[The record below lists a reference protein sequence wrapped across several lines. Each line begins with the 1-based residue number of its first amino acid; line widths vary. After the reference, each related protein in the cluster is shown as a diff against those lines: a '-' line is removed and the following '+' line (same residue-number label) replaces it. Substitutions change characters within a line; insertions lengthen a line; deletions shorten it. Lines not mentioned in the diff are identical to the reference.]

1 MRLIPRLAIPWVLAT
16 VTASW
21 GQLYL
26 ITGSPT
32 PKYNERYGVTLL
44 RVGEDGAIRA
54 SEIVSAKTG
63 TEWIATSQDGGKAL
77 ILPAWPDDTVSV
89 VDFGKAAVAKQC
101 SMPSTLDVSL
111 IEQWLMDLPG
121 RGLSYVEFLAG
132 DAQGNQTLRGMSMDT
147 SLPCEKSFF
156 PVTPD
161 QLPYIVADGR
171 AGVADMGSRD
181 GIGVR
186 IDPAGQVK
194 RRIPGFDVAFDL
206 IVPQELR
213 MDITNPSAGIVC
225 NNSQLLAL
233 STYRGTGEK
242 LLVLRKRDQTW
253 HVVPIPSEKLTWL
266 RAFGKYL
273 VISEAWTGGPLHK
286 ESAGR
291 AAWRKKPGS
300 HGPGT
305 EDRLRESNAVFPGR
319 LHLFNIDSEKMLTI
333 ETKQA
338 DSEVLLIDRN
348 SVYYRADT
356 RLFSAE
362 ITDGGITH
370 ARLVAEGEAIRD
382 AHWAFFRPQ

>member
-1 MRLIPRLAIPWVLAT
+1 
-16 VTASW
+16 
-21 GQLYL
+21 LYL

-32 PKYNERYGVTLL
+32 PKYNERYGVALL
-44 RVGEDGAIRA
+44 RVDEEGAVRA

-63 TEWIATSQDGGKAL
+63 TEWIATSQEGGKAL
-77 ILPAWPDDTVSV
+77 ILPAYPDDTVSV
-89 VDFGKAAVAKQC
+89 VDFGKAAVVKQC
-101 SMPSTLDVSL
+101 SMPGTLNVSL

-132 DAQGNQTLRGMSMDT
+132 DDQGNQTLRGMSMDP
-147 SLPCEKSFF
+147 SIPCERSFF

-161 QLPYIVADGR
+161 QLRYVVADGR

-186 IDPAGQVK
+186 IDSAGQL
-194 RRIPGFDVAFDL
+194 RRRNQGFDVAFDL
-206 IVPQELR
+206 VVPKELR
-213 MDITNPSAGIVC
+213 LDIGNPSAGIVC
-225 NNSQLLAL
+225 NNSELLAL

-242 LLVLRKRDQTW
+242 LLVLRQRDQTW

-273 VISEAWTGGPLHK
+273 VISEAWTNSPLHK

-291 AAWRKKPGS
+291 SAWRKKPGS
-300 HGPGT
+300 YGPGT
-305 EDRLRESNAVFPGR
+305 EERLRESKAVFPGR
-319 LHLFNIDSEKMLTI
+319 LHLFNVDTEKMLTI

-348 SVYYRADT
+348 VVYYRADT

-362 ITDGGITH
+362 ITDGGIAN
-370 ARLVAEGEAIRD
+370 ARVVAEGEEIRD
-382 AHWAFFRPQ
+382 AHWAFLRRQ